1 MQGEERT
8 GTEECV
14 IWGGINVDKE
24 TASFS
29 VASLSNYVH

>member
-1 MQGEERT
+1 MQEEERT

-14 IWGGINVDKE
+14 IWGGINMDKE

-29 VASLSNYVH
+29 VASLINYIY